1 MPEPGD
7 REIQAEFSTAAV
19 KLTFSNPRSDPSGR
33 IFSETYLI
41 KGFLNPVTAPTTS
54 GNMSFMPESGD
65 RSLACG
71 PLKTRMKVY
80 TEKDQHPFGTAS
92 PDKALVYV
100 IPEHQMTVKV
110 LGSFPTCVA
119 LDGEWIGGNHSES
132 YFYFPVAAGEH
143 QVCAE
148 WEIEFRK
155 HLLPVSFAKFTAEP
169 GQTYFLRERVTFVG
183 LDGERSISLEPISAD
198 EGKSLLARFPYSEQK

>member
-1 MPEPGD
+1 MG
-7 REIQAEFSTAAV
+7 AELGRMGA
-19 KLTFSNPRSDPSGR
+19 KLAFPLFPPGR
-33 IFSETYLI
+33 IFSETYSI
-41 KGFLNPVTAPTTS
+41 KGFLNPVATS
-54 GNMSFMPESGD
+54 ATSSISFTPESGD
-65 RSLACG
+65 RSMACG
-71 PLKTRMKVY
+71 PLKTRMKVH

-100 IPEHQMTVKV
+100 IQEQQMTVKV
-110 LGSFPTCVA
+110 FGSFPTRVA
-119 LDGEWIGGNHSES
+119 LDRQWIGGNHSES

-148 WEIEFRK
+148 WELEFHK
-155 HLLPVSFAKFTAEP
+155 HILPVSFAKFTAEA

-183 LDGERSISLEPISAD
+183 LDGERSIRLEPISEN

>member
-7 REIQAEFSTAAV
+7 REIQDEFSTAAV
-19 KLTFSNPRSDPSGR
+19 KLTFSNPSSDPSGR
-33 IFSETYLI
+33 IFSETYSI
-41 KGFLNPVTAPTTS
+41 KSFLNPVTAPTTS
-54 GNMSFMPESGD
+54 GKMFFTPESGD

-71 PLKTRMKVY
+71 PLKTRMKVH

-100 IPEHQMTVKV
+100 IQEHQMTVKV
-110 LGSFPTCVA
+110 LGAFPTHVA
-119 LDGEWIGGNHSES
+119 LDGQWIGGNHSES

-198 EGKSLLARFPYSEQK
+198 LGKSLLARFPYSEQK